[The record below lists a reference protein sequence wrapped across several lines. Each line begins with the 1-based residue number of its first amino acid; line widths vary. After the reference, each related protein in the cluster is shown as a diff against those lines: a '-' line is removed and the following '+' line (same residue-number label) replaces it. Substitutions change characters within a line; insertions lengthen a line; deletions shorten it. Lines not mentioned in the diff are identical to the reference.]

1 MNFSHLLASNQK
13 FTFNSTPSKVTNDHI
28 ECFITSNTSRRQFLK
43 TGATWMA
50 ILTTAPW
57 LMKPNSAYGNA
68 EAFSMDAK
76 IVKVAFKTDKE
87 LVREMVPHPLKA
99 NDEGLLYAFIG
110 HFNSSYNQAALEIP
124 VSCFIPELDNKRDV
138 KGSYFK
144 VWYDNQYSSVS
155 YGSRIYGYPKQL
167 ADVTYTE
174 SQGLIEGA
182 VNHKGK
188 QVARIKFFLPGKKET
203 PLSFDQY
210 EPHFN
215 FKSIKGSRRLA
226 IIRWANYKEHERK
239 SGEVEIEPFGIEVKK
254 VIGANYKIIEW
265 EIPWEPTVFMEHVLK

>member
-1 MNFSHLLASNQK
+1 MK
-13 FTFNSTPSKVTNDHI
+13 R
-28 ECFITSNTSRRQFLK
+28 FITSRTSRRQFLK

-68 EAFSMDAK
+68 QGFSMEAK

-87 LVREMVPHPLKA
+87 IVREMVPHPLKA
-99 NDEGLLYAFIG
+99 NNEGLLYAFIG
-110 HFNSSYNQAALEIP
+110 RFNSGYNQAALEVP

-138 KGSYFK
+138 KGSFFK
-144 VWYDNQYSSVS
+144 VLYDNQYTSVS
-155 YGSRIYGYPKQL
+155 YVSRVYGYPKQL

-174 SQGLIEGA
+174 THDSIEGA
-182 VNHKGK
+182 AIYKDK
-188 QVARIKFFLPGKKET
+188 QVARIKFHLPGKKET
-203 PLSFDQY
+203 PLSFDEY

-254 VIGANYKIIEW
+254 VIGATYRIVEW

>member
-1 MNFSHLLASNQK
+1 MNFSHLLASNQT
-13 FTFNSTPSKVTNDHI
+13 FTPNSTPSKVANDHM
-28 ECFITSNTSRRQFLK
+28 ERFITSRTSRRQFLK

-68 EAFSMDAK
+68 EAFSKEAK
-76 IVKVAFKTDKE
+76 IVRVAFKADKE

-110 HFNSSYNQAALEIP
+110 RFDSVYNQAALEVP

-138 KGSYFK
+138 KGSYFM
-144 VWYDNQYSSVS
+144 VLYDNQYSSVS
-155 YGSRIYGYPKQL
+155 YGDRVYGYPKQL

-174 SQGLIEGA
+174 SQGSIEGA
-182 VNHKGK
+182 VNHDGK

-203 PLSFDQY
+203 PLSFDEY

-226 IIRWANYKEHERK
+226 IIRWADYKEHERQ
-239 SGEVEIEPFGIEVKK
+239 SGKVEIEPFGIEVHK
-254 VIGANYKIIEW
+254 VIEATYKIVDW
-265 EIPWEPTVFMEHVLK
+265 VVPYEPTVFMEYTLK